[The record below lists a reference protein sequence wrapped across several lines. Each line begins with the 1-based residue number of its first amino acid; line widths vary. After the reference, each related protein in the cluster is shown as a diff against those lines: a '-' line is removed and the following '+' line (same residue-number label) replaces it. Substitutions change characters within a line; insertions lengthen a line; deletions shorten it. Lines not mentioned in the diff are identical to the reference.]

1 LIAFLLYLLQTYKIS
16 KKHESMY
23 TAQIVL
29 DKRHPRKDESYPAKL
44 RVTINRYS
52 RYFGLGFS
60 FTEADFK
67 LAFSPQAKGRFKTIA
82 NKLRAKEQSALT
94 ILDEMDDP
102 DFDKF
107 GLMFTQKAIN
117 SPGTV
122 KQYYE
127 TYIGQLLAENRHGTA
142 ANYKYSLNSLASFTD
157 IETLSFK
164 DITVDF
170 LKRYTAQML
179 DERKSI
185 NTIGIYLRPLRHLYK
200 KAQAKNDAPK
210 HYPFGA
216 DDKQFLIPTSEKHK
230 RPLEREEIQLLAA
243 YETQIQERRMYRDFF
258 LLSYL
263 LCGLN
268 FADLLTIRWDQI
280 EDQMLTVKRAKT
292 QRTTKKSV
300 LIHLFISEQA
310 RQIIDQYATSGGYVF
325 DVISQ
330 EDNLA
335 TINKKV
341 KYFTRNC
348 NQTLKKIA
356 REIGINPKI
365 STIYAR
371 HSAASHG
378 IEAGA
383 TIADVSAA
391 LGHTDIKTTSNYVS
405 SLQSGR
411 EKLALSLQIR
421 LPINPEMKPVS
432 KS

>member
-1 LIAFLLYLLQTYKIS
+1 
-16 KKHESMY
+16 MY
-23 TAQIVL
+23 TTQIVL
-29 DKRHPRKDESYPAKL
+29 DKRYPRKDETFPVKI

-52 RYFGLGFS
+52 RYFGLGYS

-67 LAFSPQAKGRFKTIA
+67 LAFSPQAKGRLKTIA
-82 NKLRAKEQSALT
+82 TKLRAKEHSALT
-94 ILDEMDDP
+94 ILDEMDEP
-102 DFDKF
+102 DFEKF

-122 KQYYE
+122 KLYYE
-127 TYIGQLLAENRHGTA
+127 TYIEQLLAENRYGTA

-164 DITVDF
+164 HITVDF

-179 DERKSI
+179 DEKKSI
-185 NTIGIYLRPLRHLYK
+185 STIGIYLRPLRHLYK

-210 HYPFGA
+210 HYPFGT
-216 DDKQFLIPTSEKHK
+216 DEKQFLIPTSEKHK

-243 YETQIQERRMYRDFF
+243 YETQIPERRMYRDFF

-280 EDQMLTVKRAKT
+280 DDQILIVKRAKT
-292 QRTTKKSV
+292 QRTTKKAV

-310 RQIIDQYATSGGYVF
+310 RQIIDKYATSGGYVF
-325 DVISQ
+325 DVIS
-330 EDNLA
+330 ENDNMA
-335 TINKKV
+335 IINMKV
-341 KYFTRNC
+341 KNFTRNC

-356 REIGINPKI
+356 GEIGINPKI
-365 STIYAR
+365 STVYAR

-411 EKLALSLQIR
+411 QKLALSLQIG
-421 LPINPEMKPVS
+421 LPNASEKKTDSESEAP
-432 KS
+432 KSTQN